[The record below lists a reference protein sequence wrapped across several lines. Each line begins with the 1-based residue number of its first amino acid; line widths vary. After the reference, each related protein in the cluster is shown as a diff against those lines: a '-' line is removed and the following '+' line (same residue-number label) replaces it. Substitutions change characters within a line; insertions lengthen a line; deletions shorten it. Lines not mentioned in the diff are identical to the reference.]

1 MLLKTRGLL
10 TKRRVILELSNYM
23 CLIELYKDFLEW
35 SWWSLWRL
43 KFLRYYLVSFSCE
56 TLSMQITAGVAK
68 ISKTVQS
75 DLMFIFD
82 ELSEFVVIFVSNLI
96 LTAVEDVVS
105 FT

>member
-1 MLLKTRGLL
+1 
-10 TKRRVILELSNYM
+10 
-23 CLIELYKDFLEW
+23 
-35 SWWSLWRL
+35 
-43 KFLRYYLVSFSCE
+43 
-56 TLSMQITAGVAK
+56 MQITASVGK

-96 LTAVEDVVS
+96 LTAVEDLVS

>member
-1 MLLKTRGLL
+1 
-10 TKRRVILELSNYM
+10 
-23 CLIELYKDFLEW
+23 
-35 SWWSLWRL
+35 
-43 KFLRYYLVSFSCE
+43 
-56 TLSMQITAGVAK
+56 MQITAGVGK

>member
-1 MLLKTRGLL
+1 M
-10 TKRRVILELSNYM
+10 
-23 CLIELYKDFLEW
+23 
-35 SWWSLWRL
+35 
-43 KFLRYYLVSFSCE
+43 RYFVVSFSCE
-56 TLSMQITAGVAK
+56 TLSMQITAGVGK

-96 LTAVEDVVS
+96 LTAVEDLVS

>member
-1 MLLKTRGLL
+1 M
-10 TKRRVILELSNYM
+10 
-23 CLIELYKDFLEW
+23 
-35 SWWSLWRL
+35 
-43 KFLRYYLVSFSCE
+43 RYFVVSFSCE
-56 TLSMQITAGVAK
+56 TLSMQITASVGK

-96 LTAVEDVVS
+96 LTAVEDLVS

>member
-1 MLLKTRGLL
+1 
-10 TKRRVILELSNYM
+10 
-23 CLIELYKDFLEW
+23 
-35 SWWSLWRL
+35 
-43 KFLRYYLVSFSCE
+43 
-56 TLSMQITAGVAK
+56 MQITAGVGK

-96 LTAVEDVVS
+96 LTAVEDLVS